1 MDFIET
7 EVVIC
12 GSGSAGICAAIW
24 LAQAGISFRFL
35 ETMDGPLEIG
45 QADGVACRTVEIFE
59 SFGISEELLREAYHV
74 NELTFWS
81 MRDQKLCRTGRAPDT
96 PPGLSHL
103 PHVILNQARINELL
117 LHKMYSYNPNQ
128 HIDYA
133 HHVNAV
139 QIDLTKDYP
148 VGITASNCGQ
158 EKIFRAKYA
167 LACDGAHSSV
177 RRSLGYKM
185 VGDSSNAIWGVMDIF
200 PRTNF
205 PDIRKKATV
214 HSKNGSIVV
223 IPREGGFMV
232 RFYVQMPAG
241 TDPKQVTIAGLHQR
255 AASIL
260 EGYEFEVQHT
270 FWWSAYS
277 IGQRLA
283 EKFSAH
289 DRVFL
294 AGDACHTHSPKAG
307 QGMNV
312 SLQDG
317 YNIGWKLAHVLR
329 GRLRPDAIGTYVSE
343 RSKVA
348 AELID
353 FDRTLTSLYNPT
365 HAGSA
370 AETFQDHFLRSA
382 KYMAGL
388 MTRYEGSILVNS
400 QDSDQQ
406 SARNVHI
413 GMRFPSARVVRLSDS
428 MHLEFARV
436 LKSDGRWRIVIF
448 VGDIKE
454 PAGKERLDIVTNYL
468 NSTGS
473 PLMRRSTSGVN
484 LDSNIELLLLLA
496 GHQNDIE
503 VFRDI
508 PALYL
513 PIHTKYNMADI
524 NNVFIDDESITG
536 GHGQAYGSYGVDK
549 DHGCVVVIRPDQYV
563 SMVTS
568 IPNVSKIG
576 RFFDKITPE
585 DDE

>member
-1 MDFIET
+1 
-7 EVVIC
+7 
-12 GSGSAGICAAIW
+12 
-24 LAQAGISFRFL
+24 
-35 ETMDGPLEIG
+35 
-45 QADGVACRTVEIFE
+45 
-59 SFGISEELLREAYHV
+59 
-74 NELTFWS
+74 
-81 MRDQKLCRTGRAPDT
+81 
-96 PPGLSHL
+96 
-103 PHVILNQARINELL
+103 
-117 LHKMYSYNPNQ
+117 
-128 HIDYA
+128 
-133 HHVNAV
+133 
-139 QIDLTKDYP
+139 
-148 VGITASNCGQ
+148 
-158 EKIFRAKYA
+158 
-167 LACDGAHSSV
+167 
-177 RRSLGYKM
+177 M

-413 GMRFPSARVVRLSDS
+413 GMRSPSARVVRLSDS

-454 PAGKERLDIVTNYL
+454 PAGKERLDIV
-468 NSTGS
+468 S
-473 PLMRRSTSGVN
+473 
-484 LDSNIELLLLLA
+484 
-496 GHQNDIE
+496 
-503 VFRDI
+503 
-508 PALYL
+508 
-513 PIHTKYNMADI
+513 
-524 NNVFIDDESITG
+524 
-536 GHGQAYGSYGVDK
+536 
-549 DHGCVVVIRPDQYV
+549 
-563 SMVTS
+563 
-568 IPNVSKIG
+568 
-576 RFFDKITPE
+576 
-585 DDE
+585 